1 MTNPYAPP
9 PIVSREDRK
18 FRLESSVRSSTSFIK
33 VGLVC
38 AFLSGAILEVTVA
51 NFPFV
56 ESAWALALPGLVLG
70 IGIFY
75 STRENVPDAR
85 RVGLIL
91 FPFMALSSFALLG
104 VMYDSRLQI
113 SFASTYQG
121 YCVAS
126 FPGVLLLSI
135 GCLLI
140 ARPRSYSRFAAFVIV
155 TTMICGAGA
164 QTAFSTS
171 PLFAV
176 NFRYLVIMLF
186 AQSIMFGMV
195 GWIFGDAIS
204 KPRVNQLQPTS
215 INRDSE
221 EGDA

>member
-9 PIVSREDRK
+9 PIVTREDRK

-38 AFLSGAILEVTVA
+38 ASISGAILEITVA
-51 NFPFV
+51 KFPFI
-56 ESAWALALPGLVLG
+56 ESAWALVLPGLVLG

-75 STRENVPDAR
+75 ATKENVPDAR

-91 FPFMALSSFALLG
+91 FPFIALSSFALLG
-104 VMYDSRLQI
+104 VMYDSRLRMP
-113 SFASTYQG
+113 FASAYQE

-126 FPGVLLLSI
+126 FPGVVLLSI

-140 ARPRSYSRFAAFVIV
+140 ARPRSYSRFAAFLIV
-155 TTMICGAGA
+155 STMICGAGA
-164 QTAFSTS
+164 EVAFSSS
-171 PLFAV
+171 PIFAV
-176 NFRYLVIMLF
+176 AFRYLLIMLF
-186 AQSIMFGMV
+186 AQAIMFGMV

-204 KPRVNQLQPTS
+204 KPIDQPSS
-215 INRDSE
+215 INQANE
-221 EGDA
+221 EKQP